1 MGHEKGEVVMAPPA
15 NPHKKYE
22 KMQKQGRRNPRSTR
36 RKSVNENSSVVVK
49 LSEGAIALSEVQV
62 LQKLTTEERTRRIHA
77 IRDAINDGKYRVN
90 SFLVAKA
97 ILEEEKALGMLS
109 DDLNGK
115 DEDGPKK
122 LPPAPKEPP
131 GTENVQTE

>member
-1 MGHEKGEVVMAPPA
+1 MRHEKGEVDMAPPA

-22 KMQKQGRRNPRSTR
+22 KMLKQGQRNPRSTR
-36 RKSVNENSSVVVK
+36 RKPVGANSSVVVE

-77 IRDAINDGKYRVN
+77 IRDAIKEGKYRVN

-97 ILEEEKALGMLS
+97 ILEEEKTLGMLS
-109 DDLNGK
+109 AGLNGP
-115 DEDGPKK
+115 DEEGPKK
-122 LPPAPKEPP
+122 LPPAPKDP
-131 GTENVQTE
+131 

>member
-1 MGHEKGEVVMAPPA
+1 MAPPA

-22 KMQKQGRRNPRSTR
+22 KMLKQGRRNPRSTR
-36 RKSVNENSSVVVK
+36 RKSVNENPSVVVE

-77 IRDAINDGKYRVN
+77 IRDAIKEGKYRVN

-97 ILEEEKALGMLS
+97 ILEEEKTLGMLS
-109 DDLNGK
+109 KDLNGP
-115 DEDGPKK
+115 DEEEPKK
-122 LPPAPKEPP
+122 LPPAPKES
-131 GTENVQTE
+131 